1 MTEPVEPLTR
11 AAAEPTRGWW
21 SKHAVNSGLVFGLT
35 MRGVRTLP
43 RGLAYALGHV
53 STWMAW
59 RLMPR
64 VTDAV
69 ASNLAPIY
77 PGTSIAQRRMMALRT
92 YRSYA
97 NDTID
102 FLRALPASPE
112 ECRQMFD
119 LQQQSGEIFRR
130 VLRDGRGAIVV
141 TGHYANWE
149 IGGVLMSRVLDLP
162 LTVLAMAEAD
172 PDVQRMRNQTRELM
186 GVETLEVR
194 QSMATAL
201 KIRETLARNRVVAML
216 VDRHVGR
223 DRVAVTFFGA
233 RVWFLHTPALLAYL
247 TGAPLVPCFLERV
260 GRGAFTTVA
269 FEPIYV
275 DRAMT
280 RDRAIEEAMQ
290 RVAACLEERIR
301 LKPHLWYAFYPYWDS
316 SAVSAS

>member
-1 MTEPVEPLTR
+1 MTEPVESTMRP
-11 AAAEPTRGWW
+11 AAEPTRGWW
-21 SKHAVNSGLVFGLT
+21 STHALNSGLIFGLT

-43 RGLAYALGHV
+43 RGVAYALGHV
-53 STWMAW
+53 STWIAW

-69 ASNLAPIY
+69 AANLAPIY
-77 PGTSIAQRRMMALRT
+77 PDASMAERRRMALRNF
-92 YRSYA
+92 RSYA

-102 FLRALPASPE
+102 FLRALPASAE
-112 ECRQMFD
+112 ESRQMFD
-119 LQQQSGEIFRR
+119 LRQQSGEIFQR
-130 VLRDGRGAIVV
+130 VLREGRGAIVV

-149 IGGVLMSRVLDLP
+149 IGGILMRRVLDLP

-172 PDVQRMRNQTRELM
+172 PDVQRMRNQTRDLM
-186 GVETLEVR
+186 GIETLEVR

-216 VDRHVGR
+216 VDRHIGR
-223 DRVAVTFFGA
+223 DRVAVTFFGR
-233 RVWFLHTPALLAYL
+233 RVWFLHTPALLAYM

-275 DRAMT
+275 DRDAP
-280 RDRAIEEAMQ
+280 RDRAIEDAMQ

-301 LKPHLWYAFYPYWDS
+301 LKPHLWYAFYPYWET
-316 SAVSAS
+316 SAL